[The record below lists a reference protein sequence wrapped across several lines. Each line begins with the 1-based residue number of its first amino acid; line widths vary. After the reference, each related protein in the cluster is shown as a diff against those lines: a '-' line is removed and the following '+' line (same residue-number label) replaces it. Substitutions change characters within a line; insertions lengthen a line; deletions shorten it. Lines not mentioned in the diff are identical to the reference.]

1 VKAEEGRADDI
12 RRCVAANYCWKSVSR
27 GGRVQCVYNPELG
40 REEIWGNGT
49 LQRVADP
56 KKVLVI
62 GAGPG
67 GLEYAR
73 IAAARGH
80 EVVVVERESEVG
92 GHVRLEALLP
102 SRAEY
107 GLIATWLA
115 DQARKNGAEIRTS
128 TPVTPETLDQLLETE
143 EADHVVVATGSS
155 VCRDGFQGWTA
166 APIPGHETGNC
177 VGWDEVVTGAAT
189 VSGDV
194 VVLDDLCHV
203 IAPLTAVA
211 LKDAGASSVRLV
223 TRWPMIGLE
232 TILDVYL
239 DWILPKLYE
248 TGVEMVVDHFVDS
261 IDGRTVSLVN
271 VHHAEGRRETEADAL
286 VMVTGRRSENA
297 LYPLL
302 RERGVAAELIGDATA
317 PRGTYEAVYEGHRAA
332 RKL

>member
-1 VKAEEGRADDI
+1 
-12 RRCVAANYCWKSVSR
+12 
-27 GGRVQCVYNPELG
+27 GRVQCVYNPELG
-40 REEIWGNGT
+40 REEIWGNGS
-49 LQRVADP
+49 LVRVADP

-80 EVVVVERESEVG
+80 DVVVVERESEGG

-107 GLIATWLA
+107 GVVATWLA
-115 DQARKNGAEIRTS
+115 GQARKTGAGVRTS
-128 TPVTPETLDQLLETE
+128 SPVWEESRDRRPEPQSAAHD
-143 EADHVVVATGSS
+143 VVATACSG
-155 VCRDGFQGWTA
+155 CRGGFQGWTA
-166 APIPGHETGNC
+166 AAIPGHETGNC
-177 VGWDEVVTGAAT
+177 FGWDEVVTGAAS

-211 LKDAGASSVRLV
+211 IKDGGASSVRLV

-239 DWILPKLYE
+239 DWILPKLYGA
-248 TGVEMVVDHFVDS
+248 GVETICDHWIDS
-261 IDGRTVSLVN
+261 IDGKRASPAN
-271 VHHAEGRRETEADAL
+271 GPPRGGGRELTADAV
-286 VMVTGRRSENA
+286 VMVTGRRSENE
-297 LYPLL
+297 LVPLL
-302 RERGVAAELIGDATA
+302 QERGVSVEAIGDAVA
-317 PRGTYEAVYEGHRAA
+317 PRGTYEAVYEGHRQA